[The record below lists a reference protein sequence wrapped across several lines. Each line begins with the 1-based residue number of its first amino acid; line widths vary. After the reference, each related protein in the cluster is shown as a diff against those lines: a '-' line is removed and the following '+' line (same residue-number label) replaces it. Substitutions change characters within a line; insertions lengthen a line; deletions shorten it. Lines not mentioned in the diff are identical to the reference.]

1 MRHWINGLLAWL
13 ITITVSGCGGGG
25 DSSNAAPNPAPNPSP
40 SPNPGGSRN
49 LMFEVYMTN
58 LTIGQP
64 LSPPAIFL
72 HREGYNAFLDGRPAS
87 RPIELIAE
95 AGARSELLNE
105 IKESVRLLATH
116 SSGGVIRPAQKG
128 PADQLSFS
136 ANAAGNP
143 RTVRITAVTML
154 ESTNDAF
161 TGVNAVDVSDMVVGE
176 TRILDGFTWDAG
188 TEANTETAATVPGPG
203 IGGRGFSS
211 ERDDHINRVRF
222 HQGVVTSLGESGIPN
237 SVLIDE
243 HRFDNPSSLLTIK
256 RIE

>member
-1 MRHWINGLLAWL
+1 MRHWINGLLASL
-13 ITITVSGCGGGG
+13 ITITVSGCGGG
-25 DSSNAAPNPAPNPSP
+25 SSNATPIPAPNPSP
-40 SPNPGGSRN
+40 SPNSGGSRN
-49 LMFEVYMTN
+49 LIFEVYMTN

-72 HREGYNAFLDGRPAS
+72 HREGYNAFLDGSPAS

-95 AGARSELLNE
+95 AGVRSELLTE
-105 IKESVRLLATH
+105 IMESGRLLATH
-116 SSGGVIRPAQKG
+116 GSGGVIRPAVKG
-128 PADQLSFS
+128 PTDQLSFS

-143 RTVRITAVTML
+143 RTIRLTAVSML

-176 TRILDGFTWDAG
+176 TRILNGFTWDAG
-188 TEANTETAATVPGPG
+188 TEANTKTAATVPGPG
-203 IGGRGFSS
+203 IGGRGFGS

-237 SVLIDE
+237 SALTDE
-243 HRFDNPSSLLTIK
+243 HRFDNPSSLLTIR